1 MTTTGPLTRP
11 PDHSIPQ
18 AVGGCAFFGAAA
30 GIYKASGSKLR
41 SDWLYQSREEQE
53 KRRLLFL
60 KATPAQPVSE
70 E

>member
-11 PDHSIPQ
+11 PGHSIPQ

-30 GIYKASGSKLR
+30 GMYKASGSKLR

-60 KATPAQPVSE
+60 KTTPAQPVSDE
-70 E
+70 